1 MLHWKA
7 ILGKRFLAAAVLA
20 VAIAVA
26 VPQARADEKDQ
37 VLDALFEALLAA
49 KNAEQAGEIEK
60 RIWQTWT
67 VTGQALVDNAMERAV
82 IAMNKGAHETAL
94 KYLNDVISLAPEHA
108 EAWNKRATV
117 YFLMDRYSES
127 VLDIQRTLELEPR
140 HFGALSGL
148 GLIYAEMGRKKA
160 AIRAMEKALAINP
173 HMETIRSQLQDLK
186 TQVSGK
192 PI

>member
-1 MLHWKA
+1 MVSM
-7 ILGKRFLAAAVLA
+7 KRLLIAGFLAAVLTL
-20 VAIAVA
+20 
-26 VPQARADEKDQ
+26 PQARADQNDP
-37 VLDALFEALLAA
+37 VLDALFDALAA
-49 KNAEQAGEIEK
+49 TKSPAEAHQIET
-60 RIWQTWT
+60 RIWQTWA
-67 VTGQALVDNAMERAV
+67 VTGQELVDSAMARGV
-82 IAMNKGAHETAL
+82 IAMNKGAYDTSL
-94 KYLNDVISLAPEHA
+94 KYFNDVISLAPKHA

-117 YFLMDRYSES
+117 NFLLGKYPES

-173 HMETIRSQLQDLK
+173 HMDAIRTQLQDLK
-186 TQVSGK
+186 TAVSGK